1 MAHRASACDDAG
13 MCGRFTQQLSTSEF
27 ARIFAAEPLVDDPGG
42 RFNVAPMRTAAV
54 VVARDD
60 HRAIVAYKWGLVP
73 SWAKDPRIGS
83 RMINARAETIATS
96 PAYRASFGKRRCL
109 VPVDAFYEWHRV
121 GKGPSQPYVIR
132 HADGSPLAFAGIW
145 SSWRD
150 PSAPEAADP
159 LRTFSI
165 VTTTANGILA
175 PIHDRMPV
183 VLGPDSWPLWLG
195 TDVPGSGELIAL
207 LRPAP
212 EAGLIRY
219 PVARYVNDVRNDGP
233 VLVEPIVLAD
243 SPAAAQA

>member
-1 MAHRASACDDAG
+1 

-27 ARIFAAEPLVDDPGG
+27 ARIFGAEPLVDDPGG
-42 RFNVAPMRTAAV
+42 RFNVAPMRKAAV
-54 VVARDD
+54 VVEKDE

-73 SWAKDPRIGS
+73 AWAKDPKVGS

-109 VPVDAFYEWHRV
+109 VPVDAFYEWHRIE
-121 GKGPSQPYVIR
+121 KSPSQPYVIR

-145 SSWRD
+145 SVWRD
-150 PSAPEAADP
+150 PSAPEDADP

-165 VTTTANGILA
+165 VTTSANGILA

-183 VLGPDSWPLWLG
+183 ILDPDEWPLWLG
-195 TDVPGSGELIAL
+195 SEPAEADELLAL

-212 EAGLIRY
+212 ETGLVRY

-233 VLVEPIVLAD
+233 ILVEPIVVD
-243 SPAAAQA
+243 EGPPAAGA